1 MLGRRRMP
9 YQSDEILEK
18 AKEEPKKSLDP
29 HEDGKL
35 SGDMRELYDRL
46 EPKQEDTNIRE
57 RFIKKMQGILETEFP
72 GTKIMVH
79 VFGSS
84 GNMLWTSE
92 SDGKCH
98 MAFKV
103 PH

>member
-1 MLGRRRMP
+1 MP

-29 HEDGKL
+29 NEDDKL

-46 EPKQEDTNIRE
+46 VPKQEDEDTRA
-57 RFIKKMQGILETEFP
+57 RFIRKVERILQTEFP

-92 SDGKCH
+92 SDGKYH
-98 MAFKV
+98 AASRG